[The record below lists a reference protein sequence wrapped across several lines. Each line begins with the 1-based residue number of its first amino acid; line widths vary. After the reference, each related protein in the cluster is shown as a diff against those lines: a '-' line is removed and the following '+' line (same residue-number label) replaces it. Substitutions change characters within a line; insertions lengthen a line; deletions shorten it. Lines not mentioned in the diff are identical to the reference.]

1 VRKTPYKNGIF
12 KLNRLDALSLWHRVN
27 LDSVLDEA
35 PDLSA
40 RQMAILTTV
49 YLEPGPHTVSSLARR
64 LDVTKAVITRA
75 IGTLGRIGLVGREA
89 DPNDKRSALIQ
100 RTGKGSQ
107 FLSQFADNIRSQ
119 IKLGIAKSE
128 AA

>member
-1 VRKTPYKNGIF
+1 MPYKNGIF

-27 LDSVLDEA
+27 LDSVLDDV

-49 YLEPGPHTVSSLARR
+49 YLESGPHTVRSLAAR
-64 LDVTKAVITRA
+64 LDVTKAVITR
-75 IGTLGRIGLVGREA
+75 GLDSLSRLGFVSRET
-89 DPNDKRSALIQ
+89 DPADKRSVLIQ
-100 RTGKGSQ
+100 RTGRGSK
-107 FLSQFADNIRSQ
+107 FLSQFADNIRRQ

>member
-1 VRKTPYKNGIF
+1 MPYKNGIF

-27 LDSVLDEA
+27 LDSVLDSA
-35 PDLSA
+35 PDLSP

-49 YLEPGPHTVSSLARR
+49 YLESGPHTVRSLAER
-64 LDVTKAVITRA
+64 LDVTKAVITR
-75 IGTLGRIGLVGREA
+75 GLDTLGRLGLVSREI
-89 DPNDKRSALIQ
+89 DQTDRRSVLVQ
-100 RTGKGSQ
+100 RTGRGSQ
-107 FLSQFADNIRSQ
+107 FLSRFADNVRQQ

>member
-1 VRKTPYKNGIF
+1 MPYKSGIF

-27 LDSVLDEA
+27 LDSVLDDI
-35 PDLSA
+35 PDLSP

-49 YLEPGPHTVSSLARR
+49 YLEAGPHTVRSLAAR
-64 LDVTKAVITRA
+64 LDVTKAVITRGLDA
-75 IGTLGRIGLVGREA
+75 LGRLGFVGRET
-89 DPNDKRSALIQ
+89 DPKDRRSVLIQ
-100 RTGKGSQ
+100 RTGRGSK

-119 IKLGIAKSE
+119 IKLGFATSE